1 MLRASMTTVTQLMCF
16 NSDERRIQTEW
27 QKFAK
32 FGLGLALDILPISTC
47 STEEAP
53 DLYIGLEE
61 ESGAPEFDVPPND
74 LCRRKMTEIVVDLV
88 DAGLL

>member
-1 MLRASMTTVTQLMCF
+1 MF
-16 NSDERRIQTEW
+16 FFFRIQSEW

-32 FGLGLALDILPISTC
+32 FGLGLAIDIVPISTC
-47 STEEAP
+47 SSEEAP
-53 DLYIGLEE
+53 DLYIGLCEE
-61 ESGAPEFDVPPND
+61 ETGAPELALPPND